1 MPDKMQVRCLR
12 QLSGSLTNSKLLNA
26 SESRLMLQICHS
38 SLKLR
43 LALLMAGMLLP
54 LSPTLFAAETS
65 IEELK
70 DAKPDRIIEFKQT
83 EQGELKLHVF
93 EPTASSK
100 NVKRPAVVFFFG
112 GGWVGGSPSQFYPHC
127 RHLADQGMVAISAE
141 YRIQSKHKT
150 TPFECV
156 EDGKSA
162 IRWVRQHAEQFNIDP
177 DRIAAG
183 GGSAGGHVAATTATL
198 TKFDNPQEDNAIS
211 SVPNAL
217 LLFNPVADT
226 TDKGWAGGPKKLGDR
241 AEELSPL
248 QHINANTPPTI
259 IFHGT
264 GDTTVRYENVE
275 RFQNTMEAAG
285 LRCELHGYEGRPH
298 GFFNYSRNKDD
309 FADTIHKMDDFLISL
324 DWLKK

>member
-1 MPDKMQVRCLR
+1 MHQIRHF
-12 QLSGSLTNSKLLNA
+12 SLVF
-26 SESRLMLQICHS
+26 
-38 SLKLR
+38 SLI
-43 LALLMAGMLLP
+43 LLMAGILMTSSSS
-54 LSPTLFAAETS
+54 LSAAETS
-65 IEELK
+65 LNDLQ
-70 DAKPDRIIEFKQT
+70 DARPDQIVDFKQT
-83 EQGELKLHVF
+83 EQGELKLHIF
-93 EPTASSK
+93 EPATSSK
-100 NVKRPAVVFFFG
+100 NEKRPAIVFFFG
-112 GGWVGGSPSQFYPHC
+112 GGWVSGSPKQFYPHC
-127 RHLADQGMVAISAE
+127 QHLADNGIVAISAE
-141 YRIQSKHKT
+141 YRIKSKHDT

-198 TKFDNPQEDNAIS
+198 TKFDNPEEDNSIS

-226 TDKGWAGGPKKLGDR
+226 TDKGWAGGPKRLGER
-241 AEELSPL
+241 AAELSPL

-275 RFQNTMEAAG
+275 RFQQAMEAKG

-298 GFFNYSRNKDD
+298 GFFNYTKNKDD
-309 FADTIHKMDDFLISL
+309 FADTIEKMDDFLISL
-324 DWLKK
+324 GWLKK